1 MLETLRRLKEKGIII
16 CIATGRAPM
25 AVPTFEG
32 VEFDAILTYNGSYCF
47 NQKEII
53 YSNPLEQADVQK
65 MIQNAEVLGRP
76 VSVATK
82 DQLISNGTDE
92 DLDQYYAFGKQKV
105 IISDDFDRV
114 SQGTVYQLLMSCR
127 ESDFST
133 ILDGVHGAKI
143 TSWWDRAV
151 DIIPATGGKG
161 TGIAKVL
168 KYYGFDRSEALAFGD
183 GNNDVEMFQAV
194 GTGVAMENASE
205 KLKAIATDY
214 CGHVAEDGIYHYCVE
229 HGLI

>member
-1 MLETLRRLKEKGIII
+1 
-16 CIATGRAPM
+16 M

-92 DLDQYYAFGKQKV
+92 DLDQYYAFGKQTV

-143 TSWWDRAV
+143 TSWWDRAA
-151 DIIPATGGKG
+151 DIIPSNSGKG
-161 TGIAKVL
+161 IAVMDVL
-168 KYYGFDRSEALAFGD
+168 DYYGISREKSIAFGD
-183 GNNDVEMFQAV
+183 GKNDIEMLRAV
-194 GTGVAMENASE
+194 GIGVAMGNSCTEVKDSADESCLSVE
-205 KLKAIATDY
+205 
-214 CGHVAEDGIYHYCVE
+214 EDGIYHYFLE
-229 HGLI
+229 RNMIEAI

>member
-1 MLETLRRLKEKGIII
+1 
-16 CIATGRAPM
+16 M

-92 DLDQYYAFGKQKV
+92 DLDQYYAFGKQTV
-105 IISDDFDRV
+105 II
-114 SQGTVYQLLMSCR
+114 QMT
-127 ESDFST
+127 
-133 ILDGVHGAKI
+133 
-143 TSWWDRAV
+143 
-151 DIIPATGGKG
+151 
-161 TGIAKVL
+161 
-168 KYYGFDRSEALAFGD
+168 
-183 GNNDVEMFQAV
+183 
-194 GTGVAMENASE
+194 
-205 KLKAIATDY
+205 
-214 CGHVAEDGIYHYCVE
+214 
-229 HGLI
+229 

>member
-1 MLETLRRLKEKGIII
+1 M
-16 CIATGRAPM
+16 
-25 AVPTFEG
+25 
-32 VEFDAILTYNGSYCF
+32 
-47 NQKEII
+47 
-53 YSNPLEQADVQK
+53 QK
-65 MIQNAEVLGRP
+65 MIQNAAVLGRP

-92 DLDQYYAFGKQKV
+92 DLDQYYAFGKQTV

-205 KLKAIATDY
+205 KLKAIATDH
-214 CGHVAEDGIYHYCVE
+214 CGHVAEDGIYYYCVE